1 MFRSEAKEANAVAM
15 KKKKEREEEEQ
26 RRKDAI
32 RAKQEREAVFS
43 KNDEPPVIT
52 EITDEEA
59 EKLQKEID
67 KKDKGYVA
75 FFSDQ

>member
-1 MFRSEAKEANAVAM
+1 MLSVFRSEAKEANAVAM

-32 RAKQEREAVFS
+32 RAKQEREANFS
-43 KNDEPPVIT
+43 KNDEPAVIT

-59 EKLQKEID
+59 EKMQKELNN
-67 KKDKGYVA
+67 KDNGYI
-75 FFSDQ
+75 